1 MRRRRRFSRTRT
13 ETFHTCRPG
22 GPLPCSLQH
31 DAETAISRRPGTGAR
46 QTNSVRLRGSVSY
59 TPQASLP
66 GRPARLRQ
74 LRHYSGRGAVRVVQV
89 KTALLHIRGANVTTS
104 YEMLPEFP
112 LSQSQVAPG
121 IQNNSE
127 SSPQQKFDVA
137 GVSHAPERKPS
148 TRRSSTPTST
158 RRLVRGPPQR
168 PPRVARTPLTQRV
181 GFCFGPAPF
190 AVALFSLQLRT
201 APRVQCRSLIRQPT
215 TTTAN
220 KQQHGV
226 LVVVGTEHDE
236 VAHEHVE
243 TARRE
248 VRVLVPHV
256 EGPLGETS
264 PAASFA

>member
-1 MRRRRRFSRTRT
+1 MFPSTRRRNGHFAPSRHRCKTNEFRPT
-13 ETFHTCRPG
+13 AGLGVLHTTGKPSGPPRSVTATAALQWTWCRPG
-22 GPLPCSLQH
+22 GASQNGTFAHP
-31 DAETAISRRPGTGAR
+31 RRQR
-46 QTNSVRLRGSVSY
+46 Y
-59 TPQASLP
+59 
-66 GRPARLRQ
+66 
-74 LRHYSGRGAVRVVQV
+74 
-89 KTALLHIRGANVTTS
+89 

-127 SSPQQKFDVA
+127 SSPQQKIDVA

-256 EGPLGETS
+256 EGPLDETS